1 MIANHMLLYGHF
13 QEHNAMLLSFSL
25 LSLQDTD
32 TGKIYKFRTV
42 FQVLIK
48 PGSYSVGKETIGAG
62 DQVIDSEF
70 DNSEIEWSTKRYG
83 STVLYGLL
91 IKAEE

>member
-1 MIANHMLLYGHF
+1 MLIF
-13 QEHNAMLLSFSL
+13 KNHNAMLLSFSL
-25 LSLQDTD
+25 LSFQD
-32 TGKIYKFRTV
+32 TGKNYKCRTV

-48 PGSYSVGKETIGAG
+48 PGSYSVGRETIGAG

-70 DNSEIEWSTKRYG
+70 DNSEIEWSTKQYG
-83 STVLYGLL
+83 STIMYGLL